1 MEERADMGIALDGDA
16 DRLIVCDEN
25 GRILDGD
32 QIMALCALEL
42 MEKGALPGNMLV
54 STVMSNMAL
63 ELFMKDNGGTL
74 LRTGVGDR
82 YVVEAMRRKGAML
95 GGEQSGHLIF
105 MQHSTTG
112 DGLLAAL
119 QLLRIMREKERP
131 LSELAG
137 LLEPFPQVL
146 KNVHVKRKIP
156 FDQAPE
162 VQAAVRKVENAL
174 RGKGRVLLRYSG
186 TEAVCRVM
194 VEGPDADKVD
204 MYTDEIVMACEKYSE
219 IVAFLKWR
227 EPMDIKKVVIPVAGW
242 GTRSLPAT
250 KNVPKEMLPI
260 FRKPIVQY
268 IVEEGIDAGLTDVVF
283 VTNQNKTIIEDH
295 FDRNFLLEQLLE
307 RAGKTKLLE
316 EVRRV
321 ANLVNVIGVRQKE
334 QLGLGHAVL
343 TAREICKNEAFA
355 VMLGDDLMFGKN
367 TGIGEL
373 IKAAQATGK
382 AVVGVIE
389 VPEEKVSKYGVIG
402 GERLGNHMY
411 RVTKLVEKPSAEAA
425 PSNLAIIGRYVLL
438 PEIFDIL
445 EGQKAG
451 VGGEIQLTDALQGLA
466 DQDKLIAVKLG
477 GQRFDAGDWVE
488 YLTAN
493 IYFALHDEEL
503 HDDLVRRLQELLP
516 CSE

>member
-1 MEERADMGIALDGDA
+1 ME
-16 DRLIVCDEN
+16 
-25 GRILDGD
+25 
-32 QIMALCALEL
+32 
-42 MEKGALPGNMLV
+42 
-54 STVMSNMAL
+54 
-63 ELFMKDNGGTL
+63 
-74 LRTGVGDR
+74 
-82 YVVEAMRRKGAML
+82 
-95 GGEQSGHLIF
+95 
-105 MQHSTTG
+105 
-112 DGLLAAL
+112 
-119 QLLRIMREKERP
+119 
-131 LSELAG
+131 
-137 LLEPFPQVL
+137 
-146 KNVHVKRKIP
+146 
-156 FDQAPE
+156 
-162 VQAAVRKVENAL
+162 
-174 RGKGRVLLRYSG
+174 
-186 TEAVCRVM
+186 
-194 VEGPDADKVD
+194 
-204 MYTDEIVMACEKYSE
+204 
-219 IVAFLKWR
+219 
-227 EPMDIKKVVIPVAGW
+227 IKKAVIPVAGW

-307 RAGKTKLLE
+307 RAGKTRLLE

-321 ANLVNVIGVRQKE
+321 ADLVNVIAVRQKE

-343 TAREICKNEAFA
+343 TARETCKNEAFA
-355 VMLGDDLMFGKN
+355 VMLGDDLMFGIN
-367 TGIGEL
+367 AGIGEL
-373 IKAAQATGK
+373 LNAARETGK

-389 VPEEKVSKYGVIG
+389 VPQEKVSKYGVIN
-402 GERLGNHMY
+402 GEEIGNDRY
-411 RVTKLVEKPSAEAA
+411 RVTQLVEKPSPEEA

-466 DQDKLIAVKLG
+466 DQDKLLAVKLG

-503 HDDLVRRLQELLP
+503 RDDLVKRLQELLS
-516 CSE
+516 CSS